1 MFFKFKIKVKLL
13 ELVKLKKVNNQL
25 KSNNDKVIFKS

>member
-13 ELVKLKKVNNQL
+13 ELVELKKVNNQL
-25 KSNNDKVIFKS
+25 KSTNDKIIFKS